1 MKYKEFITAP
11 IKSRSSFNF
20 VSLFSGAGFGDY
32 GFTLAGGRCH
42 AANEIDPNR
51 AAVHKANIKAPVWG
65 NIRTE
70 KEKLIEYI
78 AGKEI
83 DLLAATPPCQSF
95 STANAKRGSRED
107 PEHADRDSRNNLFFE
122 ALHVARVIRPK
133 VIFFENVPNF
143 LERKIK
149 SANGKYTGK
158 VREFI
163 SASLSE
169 YVEWSGVLCLSTL
182 GIPQRRKRSIAIF
195 VRKDILPEDNAI
207 FPKCLNPSEWP
218 AFPEELPKTILDA
231 LSDLPLLDSISVD
244 NAICPNDIL
253 HQVPIASS
261 KHYSWISSIPSGS
274 NKSAWENAC
283 LNCGHN
289 VEEGRIE
296 CGKCGSLLLNR
307 PHVIGDDGKFRLIK
321 GFKTSYKRMP
331 ANEIAPT
338 VTTAS
343 GSFSSDLKLH
353 PTQNRVLSVRECAW
367 LQAIPNS
374 FNWPASLHDKKGH
387 NYRQMVGEAVPPIIT
402 YRLGKAISQFLKG
415 SVS

>member
-1 MKYKEFITAP
+1 VKYKKFITSP
-11 IKSRSSFNF
+11 VKSRSSFNF

-51 AAVHKANIKAPVWG
+51 AAVHKANIKAPIWG

-70 KEKLIEYI
+70 KDKLIEYI
-78 AGKEI
+78 VGTEI

-107 PEHADRDSRNNLFFE
+107 PEHADRDSRNHLFFE
-122 ALHVARVIRPK
+122 ALNVARAIKPK
-133 VIFFENVPNF
+133 VVFFENVPNF

-149 SANGKYTGK
+149 STNGKHTGK
-158 VREFI
+158 VKEFI

-195 VRKDILPEDNAI
+195 VRKDILPENNAI
-207 FPKCLNPSEWP
+207 FPKCLTPSEWP
-218 AFPEELPKTILDA
+218 AFPKELPKTILEA
-231 LSDLPLLDSISVD
+231 LSDLPLLDSNSAD
-244 NAICPNDIL
+244 NAISPNDML
-253 HQVPIASS
+253 HQVPVASS

-274 NKSAWENAC
+274 NKSAWENPC
-283 LNCGHN
+283 LDCGHN
-289 VEEGRIE
+289 VEEGLI
-296 CGKCGSLLLNR
+296 KCGRCGSILLNR
-307 PHVIGDDGKFRLIK
+307 PHMVEDNGKVRLIK

-338 VTTAS
+338 ITTAS

-367 LQAIPNS
+367 LQAIPDS
-374 FNWPASLHDKKGH
+374 FIWPTSLHDRKGH
-387 NYRQMVGEAVPPIIT
+387 NFREMVGEAVPPMIT

-415 SVS
+415 